1 MVNSQAYTSQRSF
14 AAAAGVSAPALKK
27 TLGLADCP
35 VNAKPP
41 WTDQDLEI
49 LKAYR
54 QHLQEDRA
62 AERNGEKKAAAN
74 SQGAPVASPMSA
86 ARIVDL
92 KLKTERM
99 LKTRIEREIL
109 EGKHVDRAR
118 VQHEIKQLIHSAK
131 TAFVNLPKSITP
143 RLDRG
148 AERRVTDRVRQILQE
163 LAQGLQRVSD
173 HHG

>member
-54 QHLQEDRA
+54 QHLQEYRA

-74 SQGAPVASPMSA
+74 SQGAPVAAAMSA
-86 ARIVDL
+86 AR
-92 KLKTERM
+92 M
-99 LKTRIEREIL
+99 MFS
-109 EGKHVDRAR
+109 GG
-118 VQHEIKQLIHSAK
+118 
-131 TAFVNLPKSITP
+131 TAGQRPPAIAAVAPTPCRLPT
-143 RLDRG
+143 
-148 AERRVTDRVRQILQE
+148 
-163 LAQGLQRVSD
+163 
-173 HHG
+173 